1 MAKVF
6 GMHALE
12 LQPGCDENELEE
24 FMRKDFLPSYS
35 RVSGQTAHLLKGDRG
50 ERAGKYLV
58 LIELESPERRDRIY
72 PSEGGVSD
80 DVVQLVGDIES
91 LVSTVRSFLVEFPD
105 PRYTDYVMVSDS

>member
-12 LQPGCDENELEE
+12 LQPGCDENEFEE

-35 RVSGQTAHLLKGDRG
+35 KVTGQTAHLLKGDRG
-50 ERAGKYLV
+50 ERTGKYLV
-58 LIELESPERRDRIY
+58 LIELESPERRDEIY
-72 PSEGGVSD
+72 PSEGVVAD
-80 DVVQLVGDIES
+80 DVVQLVGNVES

-105 PRYTDYVMVSDS
+105 SKYTDYVKVSDS

>member
-12 LQPGCDENELEE
+12 LQPGCDENEFEE

-35 RVSGQTAHLLKGDRG
+35 RVSGQDARLLKGDRG
-50 ERAGKYLV
+50 ERSGKYLV
-58 LIELESPERRDRIY
+58 LIELESPERRDQIY
-72 PSEGGVSD
+72 PSEGVVAD

-91 LVSTVRSFLVEFPD
+91 LVSRIRSFLVEFPD
-105 PRYTDYVMVSDS
+105 SHYSDYVVVSDP

>member
-12 LQPGCDENELEE
+12 LLPDSDENEFEE

-35 RVSGQTAHLLKGDRG
+35 RVSGQTARLLKGDRG
-50 ERAGKYLV
+50 ERTGKYLV
-58 LIELESPERRDRIY
+58 LIELESPERRDQIY
-72 PSEGGVSD
+72 PSEGVVAD
-80 DVVQLVGDIES
+80 DVQQLVGNIES

-105 PRYTDYVMVSDS
+105 SRYTDYVTVSD